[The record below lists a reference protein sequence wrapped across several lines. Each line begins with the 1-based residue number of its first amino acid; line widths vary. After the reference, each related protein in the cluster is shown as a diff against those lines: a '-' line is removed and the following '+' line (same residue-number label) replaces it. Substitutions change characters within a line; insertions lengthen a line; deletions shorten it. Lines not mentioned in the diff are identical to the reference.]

1 VSWQRIIEANGP
13 FFLSV
18 FVVLFL
24 ASFTLIFWRWLL
36 NRAAKTDLAD
46 LVRRLKDDLGAG
58 RWDDAVNLCE
68 EESGVVAKVFK
79 TALDA
84 SPQGKTAVR
93 NGMADKIELEI
104 VPDLNFLLPWILVL
118 AKLSPMVGLLGTVW
132 GMINAFGKI
141 AGAVKVDP
149 SSLAGDIG
157 MALFTTAEG
166 LLIAIPLIR
175 LAAGRPGGAAHV
187 SHDGRAA
194 GRAGPASARVKA
206 RREGAPGE
214 SLWPGKRCT

>member
-1 VSWQRIIEANGP
+1 MSWKSIIEANGP
-13 FFLSV
+13 FFLTL

-36 NRAAKTDLAD
+36 NRSAKTDLAD
-46 LVRRLKDDLGAG
+46 FLHRLKEDLSRGG
-58 RWDDAVNLCE
+58 RDEAIELCE

-79 TALDA
+79 TALEN
-84 SPQGKTAVR
+84 SPQGKVAAR
-93 NGMADKIELEI
+93 NAMADKIELEI

-141 AGAVKVDP
+141 AGAVKVEP
-149 SSLAGDIG
+149 SALAGDIG

-166 LLIAIPLIR
+166 LMIAIPLIFAYTMFR
-175 LAAGRPGGAAHV
+175 ERV
-187 SHDGRAA
+187 SRFEVDLQRAA
-194 GRAGPASARVKA
+194 QAAMRLFPLMTA
-206 RREGAPGE
+206 APGKT
-214 SLWPGKRCT
+214 LPPPPPPLA

>member
-1 VSWQRIIEANGP
+1 MSWQRIIEANGP

-18 FVVLFL
+18 FVILFL
-24 ASFTLIFWRWLL
+24 TSFTLIFWRWLL

-46 LVRRLKDDLGAG
+46 FLRRLKDDLGAG
-58 RWDDAVNLCE
+58 RWDDAVDLCE
-68 EESGVVAKVFK
+68 EDSGVVAKVFK

-93 NGMADKIELEI
+93 NSMADKIELEI

-166 LLIAIPLIR
+166 LLIAIPLIFAYTMFR
-175 LAAGRPGGAAHV
+175 ERVNRFEVDLQ
-187 SHDGRAA
+187 RAA
-194 GRAGPASARVKA
+194 QAALRMFPMMAARPASQGPPPLA
-206 RREGAPGE
+206 
-214 SLWPGKRCT
+214 

>member
-166 LLIAIPLIR
+166 LLIAIPLIFAYTMFR
-175 LAAGRPGGAAHV
+175 ERVNRFEVDLQ
-187 SHDGRAA
+187 RAA
-194 GRAGPASARVKA
+194 QAALRMFPMMAARPAGQGPPPLA
-206 RREGAPGE
+206 
-214 SLWPGKRCT
+214 